1 MVFLLFHIFAKISRC
16 EQIIPLHK
24 ENNPPIMNRY
34 GIMQEEGLFCESFL
48 CSKYPVKYFLCMSLH
63 YSHDIPVQQASLC
76 LFPR

>member
-1 MVFLLFHIFAKISRC
+1 
-16 EQIIPLHK
+16 
-24 ENNPPIMNRY
+24 
-34 GIMQEEGLFCESFL
+34 MQEEGLFCESFL